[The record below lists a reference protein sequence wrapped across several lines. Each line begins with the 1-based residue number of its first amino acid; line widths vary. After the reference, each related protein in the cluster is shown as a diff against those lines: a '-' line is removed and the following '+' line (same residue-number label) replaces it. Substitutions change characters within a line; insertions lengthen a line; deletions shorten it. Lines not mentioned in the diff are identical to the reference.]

1 MAPLPSDN
9 PGEGWHH
16 RRVNSDH
23 RLHVHRYG
31 PAGPIQLLAVHGLT
45 GHGARWRHVAGQLPE
60 TTVAAPDLI
69 GHGHSS
75 WAAPWTID
83 ANVAALIGLL
93 EDGARGPV
101 VVVGHSFGG
110 AIALHLAAAR
120 PDLFHSVVLLDPAI
134 GLDGHW
140 MAEIAA
146 AMLASP
152 DYPDAAEARAE
163 KANGGWSDVDPAL
176 LDAELAEHLV
186 ALPGGRF
193 GWRISVPAMMSYWS
207 ELARPLVLPRSTPT
221 TLLRATR
228 TSPPYVDARLIE
240 ALQTRLCTKFQ
251 LVDLDCNHMV
261 DQARPAEVAAV
272 IHDRL
277 ARN

>member
-1 MAPLPSDN
+1 M
-9 PGEGWHH
+9 
-16 RRVNSDH
+16 
-23 RLHVHRYG
+23 
-31 PAGPIQLLAVHGLT
+31 
-45 GHGARWRHVAGQLPE
+45 
-60 TTVAAPDLI
+60 
-69 GHGHSS
+69 
-75 WAAPWTID
+75 
-83 ANVAALIGLL
+83 
-93 EDGARGPV
+93 
-101 VVVGHSFGG
+101 VVGHSFGG

-120 PDLFHSVVLLDPAI
+120 PDLVHSVVLLDPAI

-163 KANGGWSDVDPAL
+163 KANGVVGRGSGA
-176 LDAELAEHLV
+176 ARRRTRRA
-186 ALPGGRF
+186 PGGTAR
-193 GWRISVPAMMSYWS
+193 RAVR
-207 ELARPLVLPRSTPT
+207 LADQRTGDDVVLERAGPPLVLPRSTPT